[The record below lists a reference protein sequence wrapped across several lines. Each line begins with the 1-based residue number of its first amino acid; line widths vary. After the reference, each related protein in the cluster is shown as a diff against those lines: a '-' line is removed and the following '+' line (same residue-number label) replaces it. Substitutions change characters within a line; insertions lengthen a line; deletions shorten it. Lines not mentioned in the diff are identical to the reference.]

1 MIKKN
6 NSIVS
11 ILYKTILSC
20 LIIIFNGSQVYAA
33 CTVDDANYNIGGIGL
48 TSSTDANGAITKAII
63 QNWDTTDDISTC
75 DVSGITDMSEMFKNM
90 TSFNQNLSTW
100 DVSGVTN
107 TSSMFRSADAFNQNL
122 STWDVSGVTNM
133 NSMFRSADAFNQNLS
148 TWDVSGVTNM
158 KSMFHSASAF
168 NNGGSGLTWNDTGM
182 VEDMQ
187 FMFRSSGITSVSF
200 PNTGEVTNMLG
211 MFYNAS
217 SLNSVSLPNTGELE
231 SMYRMFMEAQRHLTS
246 VSLPDTG
253 AVTNMAQMFEDASSL
268 TSVSLPQT
276 GAVTTMRAM
285 FSSASSLTSV
295 SFPETGAV
303 TDMAQMFEDAS
314 SLTSV
319 SLPQTGAVTDM
330 GRMFDSASSLTSV
343 SLPNTGAV
351 RNMVGLFNGATS
363 FAQDIRGWNV
373 GNVTNFGSMFSG
385 ATAMI
390 SNFGATANWNI
401 SPTAAWFSDT
411 IAPTLSAVS
420 IASNNSTTTLAKADD
435 VVTLTVT
442 SPETITEPVVTFQSG
457 GAAITDT
464 SVSYAN
470 TSGNTWTAAYTVNAS
485 DTPGAVTFSVAFSD
499 TAGNAGTEVTSGSGS
514 VVVDS
519 TAPTMTIAAAEITD
533 GGTSNDGTLSLTF
546 TASEATTDFA
556 VGDISVT
563 NGELSNFGTT
573 SSTVYTATFTPS
585 SDGATTIDVA
595 SSTFTDAVGNNN
607 TAATQFNWTYDSTA
621 PTMTIAAAEIT
632 DGGTSNDGTLS
643 LTFTASEATTD
654 FAVGDISV
662 TNGELSNFGTTSS
675 TVYTATFT
683 PSSDGATTIDVASS
697 TFTDAVGNNNTAAT
711 QFNWTYDS
719 TAPTMTIAAAE
730 ITDGGTSND
739 GTLSL
744 TFTASEAT
752 TDFAVGDI
760 SVTNGEL
767 SNFGTTSSTVYTAT
781 FTPSSD
787 GATTIDVASSTFT
800 DAVGNNNTAA
810 TQFNWTYDSTAPTMT
825 IAAAEIT
832 DGGTSNDGTL
842 SLTFTASE
850 ATTDFA
856 VGDIS
861 VTNGELSNFGT
872 TSSTVY
878 TATFT
883 PSSDGA
889 TTIDVASSTFTDAV
903 GNNNTA
909 ATQFNWTYDSTA
921 PTMTIAAAE
930 ITDGG
935 TSNDGTLSL
944 TFTAS
949 EATTDFAVGDI
960 SVTNGELSNFGTTSS
975 TVYTATFTPS
985 SDGATTIDVASSTF
999 TDAVGNNNTAAT
1011 QFNWTYDSVVPTLT
1025 FAPENNDVGV
1035 AVDSNITLTFT
1046 EIVRNI
1052 DDSALTNTNVGE
1064 LIMLKVG
1071 DASGADIDFEAT
1083 IDGSVITINPTNNF
1097 SSEQNIYVAI
1107 GTTVEDASNN
1117 AIIAANATFTT
1128 ADIIAPALTSVSIA
1142 SNNSTITTGNVGDVV
1157 TLTIVASEAI
1167 VAPVVTFQ
1175 SGGDAITDTTITY
1188 VNTTGNTWTASYTI
1202 HEDDTLGGV
1211 TYSIAFSD
1219 TAGNVGTAVTTGSGS
1234 VTLPAVSEPY
1244 FGDGGTRIESLNG
1257 SEANSV
1263 HEGAVP
1269 ATITLRDANG
1279 AQLTDTSNIA
1289 SVVVTIVSGEGTL
1302 STNPTGRTI
1311 TIPNSGNGTYD
1322 FEVISTS
1329 AGTVVVQASVTTTS
1343 GITHVLPSTLSIL
1356 FESTTQASGGA
1367 IDITR
1372 QPSLTNIS
1380 GLLSGA
1386 LLDTQPVV
1394 RLLDTNGTPITDNSK
1409 DGTIV
1414 TARILSGEGGSLNAN
1429 GPETE
1434 VTVTNGV
1441 ATFTGLRLTGV
1452 ANETYRLVFMANNY
1466 VAATS
1471 ENLVFTT
1478 AEEFATVKD
1487 DVESKMAAHARTQLN
1502 DFTTNTTSI
1511 VSSARSRFMNTSGVA
1526 DSSDTALNGDVSS
1539 NGSDLKGSTKRV
1551 TSTADGK
1558 ATSIVDAQYQY
1569 TETKEGL
1576 KSQNASAQ
1584 IIWENKLSNSLTFGR
1599 FLGTT
1604 LGDGKAVGTNNIDIE
1619 FIGAQTGAYLIAN
1632 TKGGLVF
1639 DTYFAGSV
1647 IENKMGVTTSL
1658 MTANAKYY
1666 SSMLTTGASIT
1677 GRTTSEED

>member
-1 MIKKN
+1 MPLGN
-6 NSIVS
+6 NNTAATQFNWTYDSTAPTM
-11 ILYKTILSC
+11 TIAAAEVTDGGTSNDGTLS
-20 LIIIFNGSQVYAA
+20 LTFTASEATTDFAVGDISVTNGELSNFG
-33 CTVDDANYNIGGIGL
+33 T
-48 TSSTDANGAITKAII
+48 TSSTVYTATFTPSSDGA
-63 QNWDTTDDISTC
+63 TTI
-75 DVSGITDMSEMFKNM
+75 DV
-90 TSFNQNLSTW
+90 
-100 DVSGVTN
+100 
-107 TSSMFRSADAFNQNL
+107 
-122 STWDVSGVTNM
+122 
-133 NSMFRSADAFNQNLS
+133 
-148 TWDVSGVTNM
+148 
-158 KSMFHSASAF
+158 
-168 NNGGSGLTWNDTGM
+168 
-182 VEDMQ
+182 
-187 FMFRSSGITSVSF
+187 
-200 PNTGEVTNMLG
+200 
-211 MFYNAS
+211 AS
-217 SLNSVSLPNTGELE
+217 ST
-231 SMYRMFMEAQRHLTS
+231 FT
-246 VSLPDTG
+246 
-253 AVTNMAQMFEDASSL
+253 DA
-268 TSVSLPQT
+268 
-276 GAVTTMRAM
+276 
-285 FSSASSLTSV
+285 
-295 SFPETGAV
+295 
-303 TDMAQMFEDAS
+303 
-314 SLTSV
+314 
-319 SLPQTGAVTDM
+319 
-330 GRMFDSASSLTSV
+330 
-343 SLPNTGAV
+343 
-351 RNMVGLFNGATS
+351 
-363 FAQDIRGWNV
+363 V
-373 GNVTNFGSMFSG
+373 GNN
-385 ATAMI
+385 
-390 SNFGATANWNI
+390 N
-401 SPTAAWFSDT
+401 TAATQF
-411 IAPTLSAVS
+411 
-420 IASNNSTTTLAKADD
+420 N
-435 VVTLTVT
+435 
-442 SPETITEPVVTFQSG
+442 
-457 GAAITDT
+457 
-464 SVSYAN
+464 
-470 TSGNTWTAAYTVNAS
+470 WTY
-485 DTPGAVTFSVAFSD
+485 
-499 TAGNAGTEVTSGSGS
+499 
-514 VVVDS
+514 DS

-1356 FESTTQASGGA
+1356 FETTTQASGGA

-1677 GRTTSEED
+1677 GRIQVKKIEIRPILSTDLSYMFGETADFDVKVGSATSVEQAFYGDISKAQITFAPEFRLPLGENSVLTATPNVKCRYLKESTATEDCGQGLSLGFKANSKDSLKSFTAKAGMDRIGSETSSSLRLQFEMRL